1 MTGKV
6 LIADGLATH
15 RISLAAALD
24 RAFYDVIVT
33 GSGAE
38 ALRAL
43 RRERPDIVIASTA
56 LPDMEPA
63 RFCTSARAL
72 SGGGEMPVI
81 LLGGALSRP
90 ERLALLAAGADDVL
104 SAPVDRSLL
113 LAGLRNRL
121 RARAADAELTLR
133 DDTRLALGL
142 AEAAGTAFQPP
153 ARVAL
158 IKMSAADDMS
168 PALER
173 LRSLVPDRIEP
184 LPAAEALRASA
195 SASPTE
201 AFIIVETGDQPR
213 GGLALLTQL
222 RASPSAR
229 NAALIYVGRGSRPRQ
244 AAAALDLGA
253 DDVLMG
259 AFDPD
264 ELALRLPRQIAR
276 KRNRDRQRTNLRDG
290 AQAALIDPL
299 TGLYNRRYALPHV
312 ARLLERATE
321 RNRGFALLLADLDHF
336 KAVNDRF
343 GHAAGDVVLRE
354 LAQRMSAILRPSD
367 LVARIGGEEFLVTL
381 PDATAETAHA
391 IAQRLRASVAA
402 RRFAL
407 PGTPARLPVTLSI
420 GLALSGTGAT
430 PGADALLERA
440 DRALYAAK
448 DAGRDRVMAWHDP
461 NGAAYRAVG
470 AAR

>member
-1 MTGKV
+1 M

-24 RAFYDVIVT
+24 RAFYDVLVT

-38 ALRAL
+38 ALRSM
-43 RRERPDIVIASTA
+43 RRERPDLVIASTS
-56 LPDMEPA
+56 LPDLDPT
-63 RFCTSARAL
+63 RFCARAQAL
-72 SGGGEMPVI
+72 AGGGDMPLI
-81 LLGGALSRP
+81 LLGGALTRP

-142 AEAAGTAFQPP
+142 AEAAGTAIQSP

-158 IKMSAADDMS
+158 IEMSAEHDLPPM
-168 PALER
+168 LER
-173 LRSLVPDRIEP
+173 LRSLVPDQIE
-184 LPAAEALRASA
+184 LLAASEALRAT
-195 SASPTE
+195 ASPPE
-201 AFIIVETGDQPR
+201 AFIIVETGNQPN

-229 NAALIYVGRGSRPRQ
+229 NAALLYVGRASRPRQ

-259 AFDPD
+259 ALDPD

-276 KRNRDRQRTNLRDG
+276 KRNRDRQRANLRDG

-312 ARLLERATE
+312 ARLVERATV

-336 KAVNDRF
+336 KQVNDRF

-354 LAQRMSAILRPSD
+354 VARRLNAILRPSD

-391 IAQRLRASVAA
+391 VAQRLRASVAA
-402 RRFAL
+402 RRFTL

-420 GLALSGTGAT
+420 GLALSGSGAA

-448 DAGRDRVMAWHDP
+448 DAGRDRVMAWPDLHDTTC
-461 NGAAYRAVG
+461 RAVG

>member
-1 MTGKV
+1 M

-38 ALRAL
+38 ALRAM
-43 RRERPDIVIASTA
+43 RRERPDLVIASTS
-56 LPDMEPA
+56 LPDLDPT
-63 RFCTSARAL
+63 RFCARAQAL
-72 SGGGEMPVI
+72 AGGGDMPLI
-81 LLGGALSRP
+81 LLGGALTRP

-142 AEAAGTAFQPP
+142 AEAAGTAIQSP

-158 IKMSAADDMS
+158 IEMSAEHDLPPM
-168 PALER
+168 LER
-173 LRSLVPDRIEP
+173 LRSLVPDQIE
-184 LPAAEALRASA
+184 LLAASEALRAT
-195 SASPTE
+195 ASPPE
-201 AFIIVETGDQPR
+201 AFIIVETGNQPN

-229 NAALIYVGRGSRPRQ
+229 NAALLYVGRASRPRQ

-259 AFDPD
+259 ALDPD

-276 KRNRDRQRTNLRDG
+276 KRNRDRQRANLRDG

-312 ARLLERATE
+312 ARLVERATV

-336 KAVNDRF
+336 KQVNDRF

-354 LAQRMSAILRPSD
+354 VARRLNAILRPSD

-391 IAQRLRASVAA
+391 VAQRLRASVAA
-402 RRFAL
+402 RRFTL

-420 GLALSGTGAT
+420 GLALSGSGAA

-448 DAGRDRVMAWHDP
+448 DAGRDRVMAWPDLHDTTC
-461 NGAAYRAVG
+461 RAVG

>member
-38 ALRAL
+38 ALRAM
-43 RRERPDIVIASTA
+43 RRERPDLVIASTA
-56 LPDMEPA
+56 LPDLDPT
-63 RFCTSARAL
+63 RFCARAQAL
-72 SGGGEMPVI
+72 AGGGDMPLI
-81 LLGGALSRP
+81 LLGGALTRP

-142 AEAAGTAFQPP
+142 AEAAGAAIQSP

-158 IKMSAADDMS
+158 IEMSAEHDIPSM
-168 PALER
+168 LER
-173 LRSLVPDRIEP
+173 LRSLVPDRIE
-184 LPAAEALRASA
+184 LLAASEALRAT
-195 SASPTE
+195 ASPPE
-201 AFIIVETGDQPR
+201 AFIIVETGNQPH

-229 NAALIYVGRGSRPRQ
+229 NAALLYVGCASRPRQ

-259 AFDPD
+259 ALDPD

-276 KRNRDRQRTNLRDG
+276 KRNRDRQRANLRDG

-336 KAVNDRF
+336 KQVNDRF

-354 LAQRMSAILRPSD
+354 VARRLNSILRPSD

-407 PGTPARLPVTLSI
+407 PGTPAQLPVTLSI

-461 NGAAYRAVG
+461 HGATCRAVG

>member
-213 GGLALLTQL
+213 G
-222 RASPSAR
+222 RAGHPEHRAR
-229 NAALIYVGRGSRPRQ
+229 PVRHRRDARGRRAARAGRPGTLCRQGCGPRQGHGVARPEWRRIPGGRGGEVSPVAPQ
-244 AAAALDLGA
+244 GLC
-253 DDVLMG
+253 
-259 AFDPD
+259 
-264 ELALRLPRQIAR
+264 LPIH
-276 KRNRDRQRTNLRDG
+276 
-290 AQAALIDPL
+290 
-299 TGLYNRRYALPHV
+299 LP
-312 ARLLERATE
+312 
-321 RNRGFALLLADLDHF
+321 
-336 KAVNDRF
+336 
-343 GHAAGDVVLRE
+343 
-354 LAQRMSAILRPSD
+354 I
-367 LVARIGGEEFLVTL
+367 
-381 PDATAETAHA
+381 
-391 IAQRLRASVAA
+391 
-402 RRFAL
+402 
-407 PGTPARLPVTLSI
+407 LSI
-420 GLALSGTGAT
+420 LSSSR
-430 PGADALLERA
+430 RA
-440 DRALYAAK
+440 
-448 DAGRDRVMAWHDP
+448 
-461 NGAAYRAVG
+461 
-470 AAR
+470 